1 MNENFEG
8 INLSPGAVSEFIE
21 STSNLQTDLENSK
34 STLSSCWIG
43 GSFDNFSKAC
53 NMEQEKLAELKGH
66 LDRVVRLIELINE
79 HNEKRR
85 RRDALKAEIAALR
98 SRMYYTEWDSERGEN
113 VTHERPGVRAEI
125 ARKEEEVRRLNE
137 RLDQIVQE
145 IDSVTS
151 I

>member
-53 NMEQEKLAELKGH
+53 DMEQEKLAELKGH

-85 RRDALKAEIAALR
+85 RRDALKAEIASLR
-98 SRMYYTEWDSERGEN
+98 SRMYYTEWDSEKGEN
-113 VTHERPGVRAEI
+113 VTHERPGVRSEI

>member
-34 STLSSCWIG
+34 STLSYCWIG
-43 GSFDNFSKAC
+43 VSFDNFSKAC
-53 NMEQEKLAELKGH
+53 DMEQEKLAELKGH

-85 RRDALKAEIAALR
+85 RRDALKAEIASLR
-98 SRMYYTEWDSERGEN
+98 SRMYYTEWDSEKGEN
-113 VTHERPGVRAEI
+113 VTHERPGVRSEI

>member
-8 INLSPGAVSEFIE
+8 INLSPGAVSQFIE
-21 STSNLQTDLENSK
+21 STSNLQSDLGTSK

-43 GSFDNFSKAC
+43 GSFDNFSNASE
-53 NMEQEKLAELKGH
+53 MEQEKLAELQEH
-66 LDRVVRLIELINE
+66 LARVVKLIELINE

-85 RRDALKAEIAALR
+85 RRDTLKAEIASLR

-125 ARKEEEVRRLNE
+125 ARKEEEVRILNQ
-137 RLDQIVQE
+137 RLDMIVQE

>member
-1 MNENFEG
+1 MNENFES

-21 STSNLQTDLENSK
+21 STSNLQTDLENSR
-34 STLSSCWIG
+34 STLSSYWIG
-43 GSFDNFSKAC
+43 GSFDNFSEAC
-53 NMEQEKLAELKGH
+53 DMEQEKLAELKGH